1 MNMVFRFVVLVVLLA
16 GTGLFTRFHQNQVIA
31 LAKPFAEFPIAHA
44 SWRMAG
50 QSNLSD
56 NVIKVLLP
64 TDYLARRYVSSDG
77 IGVDM
82 YLSFFDGG
90 PDSGRIHSP
99 KNCLPGSGWSEM
111 SSEPIVME
119 LGGEKVNLVRAVYA
133 HGETR
138 ELIYYWFAMQGKTM
152 TDEFSLKLAEITGS
166 MFHQRRD
173 QSFVRISVQT
183 RSSIED
189 SQRSIEVFLRDFYPL
204 IRDYLPL

>member
-1 MNMVFRFVVLVVLLA
+1 MNMGFRFVVLVVLLA
-16 GTGLFTRFHQNQVIA
+16 GAGLFTRFHQNQVIA
-31 LAKPFAEFPIAHA
+31 LAKPFSEFPIAHA
-44 SWRMAG
+44 NWRMAG

-77 IGVDM
+77 VGVDM

-99 KNCLPGSGWSEM
+99 KNCLPGSGWSEL

-173 QSFVRISVQT
+173 QSFIRISVQT
-183 RSSIED
+183 GSDIEKA
-189 SQRSIEVFLRDFYPL
+189 QQEVESFLRDFYSL
-204 IRDYLPL
+204 IRGHLPL